1 MPGFD
6 GSGPQG
12 GGPMTG
18 GGRGYCGQN
27 SRRGVRYGFGGGR
40 MNQRGFRGYPP
51 QGRGRGG
58 FGFGRGRSGQYA
70 APFMMPIQPEYGY
83 VTKEN
88 ELMALREEAQDLKM
102 MLSDVES
109 RINALDTNQSRNDE

>member
-18 GGRGYCGQN
+18 GGRGFCGQN
-27 SRRGVRYGFGGGR
+27 SRGIRYGNGGGR
-40 MNQRGFRGYPP
+40 INRRGFRGVPA

-58 FGFGRGRSGQYA
+58 FGFGRGQSRQYA
-70 APFMMPIQPEYGY
+70 APFMMPNQPDYGY
-83 VTKEN
+83 VTKED
-88 ELMALREEAQDLKM
+88 ELKALREESQDLKM

-109 RINALDTNQSRNDE
+109 RIHSLEDNNANNA